1 MLSAD
6 VSFPGKKL
14 GKTDLELG
22 EGEGGGGGG
31 GHEDDDGGG
40 GVLVGVDEQ
49 RLTENWLR
57 KKKRVEEQGAGGPA
71 RPPASQRGPA
81 PLRRFYSSAESTR
94 SCFLDKS
101 QISFLVLGLGSMTPL
116 LDYFTEPVTL
126 RGLRPAGHARPFW
139 GGALWG
145 KCNKI

>member
-6 VSFPGKKL
+6 VPFPGKKL

-57 KKKRVEEQGAGGPA
+57 KKKRVEEQGGGWPGTPA
-71 RPPASQRGPA
+71 SPPAQPSPSE
-81 PLRRFYSSAESTR
+81 PLRRFYSSAELPR
-94 SCFLDKS
+94 LCFLDKS
-101 QISFLVLGLGSMTPL
+101 QILFLVSNFGSITPL
-116 LDYFTEPVTL
+116 LYYFTEPVTL
-126 RGLRPAGHARPFW
+126 RGLRPAGHAWPFW
-139 GGALWG
+139 GG
-145 KCNKI
+145 